1 MRIKGIST
9 EIKSQVVLEDKYG
22 ASFFLVNFIEKQL
35 YEYTV
40 PFYAIEVYPIIER
53 KGLYNLVNE
62 PIASMI
68 IFDSKLIELCLKYG
82 LYGTL
87 INDSN
92 NMVDKENDNFK
103 LIRYYT
109 ADSNDTWVEFIMDT
123 NGSKSIIHIEKDI
136 NNGSI
141 KYIVQHRGFNEDIE
155 YDIYLVGDSAQIRVT
170 TYRYNFGEY
179 RPSNYT
185 FYANSITK
193 FKTANNRIEIPH
205 DEKQRTDI
213 RKIKLFVSKSNNI
226 CVFTEKTE
234 SGYDIKL
241 GFTVG
246 IDNITGDIFDLSYGK
261 YKDLLPVIDNS
272 SVEPTIEEISSF
284 TAGNILYKNIA
295 VKFEDIQYCV
305 IQTTKTTAKSKFLR
319 SIRIISGKGSKT
331 FDIELVSHTPSMS
344 DYKEYNVR
352 YVEDLDALSKLGRFE
367 CNLRNGSV
375 SKSPFGD
382 EQVCIECHVL
392 D

>member
-68 IFDSKLIELCLKYG
+68 IFDSKLVELCLKYG

-103 LIRYYT
+103 LIRCYT

-141 KYIVQHRGFNEDIE
+141 KYIVQIVVNSNQLGSIIMGKHQL
-155 YDIYLVGDSAQIRVT
+155 LV
-170 TYRYNFGEY
+170 
-179 RPSNYT
+179 
-185 FYANSITK
+185 
-193 FKTANNRIEIPH
+193 
-205 DEKQRTDI
+205 
-213 RKIKLFVSKSNNI
+213 
-226 CVFTEKTE
+226 
-234 SGYDIKL
+234 
-241 GFTVG
+241 
-246 IDNITGDIFDLSYGK
+246 
-261 YKDLLPVIDNS
+261 
-272 SVEPTIEEISSF
+272 
-284 TAGNILYKNIA
+284 
-295 VKFEDIQYCV
+295 
-305 IQTTKTTAKSKFLR
+305 
-319 SIRIISGKGSKT
+319 
-331 FDIELVSHTPSMS
+331 
-344 DYKEYNVR
+344 
-352 YVEDLDALSKLGRFE
+352 
-367 CNLRNGSV
+367 
-375 SKSPFGD
+375 
-382 EQVCIECHVL
+382 
-392 D
+392 